1 MLLRKGHDNEK
12 ITSPVATRTSELAY
26 GIVHHPAYV
35 WFNLFTTLALLLLAV
50 GEHPVMIRIYG
61 EEREPVV
68 RYTGSVLLHCC
79 LLSIHYYQC
88 YMHYILYMTNRFKTS
103 STCNYILAV
112 IARLYILGCLI
123 RLDNHAVLSPVIDQ
137 LTKCMPAYALTAETF
152 AISTYAIY
160 YRAS

>member
-1 MLLRKGHDNEK
+1 MLRKGHDNEK

-68 RYTGSVLLHCC
+68 RYTGGLSVAALLFTQYTLLSVLHALH
-79 LLSIHYYQC
+79 SVYD
-88 YMHYILYMTNRFKTS
+88 K
-103 STCNYILAV
+103 
-112 IARLYILGCLI
+112 
-123 RLDNHAVLSPVIDQ
+123 
-137 LTKCMPAYALTAETF
+137 
-152 AISTYAIY
+152 
-160 YRAS
+160 